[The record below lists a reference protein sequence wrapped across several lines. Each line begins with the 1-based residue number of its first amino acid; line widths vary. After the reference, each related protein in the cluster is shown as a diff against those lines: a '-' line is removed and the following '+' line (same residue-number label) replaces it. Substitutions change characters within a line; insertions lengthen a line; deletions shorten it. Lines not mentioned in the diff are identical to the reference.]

1 MLTIKN
7 KKKLDNSKIVDGEQ
21 ILNTSI
27 NFSENSNATKTQEN
41 SNKII
46 MFSAKMYRD
55 RKSISKNFNF
65 NKKVHISTRF

>member
-7 KKKLDNSKIVDGEQ
+7 KKKLDNSKIDGEQ

-46 MFSAKMYRD
+46 TVFRE
-55 RKSISKNFNF
+55 N
-65 NKKVHISTRF
+65 V